1 MEHPQVFCGK
11 EISFTKTN
19 VIPPAIIIPKRKA
32 ISGTMNQTPPAI
44 IIQNRKTISGTM
56 NQTNEPNHYNRVPI
70 SYTLSTFILDLIP
83 QRTIDPL
90 WVYFDDRNPR
100 PYFSDHHQIVPDVI
114 LHPQIEKGN
123 LGK

>member
-1 MEHPQVFCGK
+1 MDMAILYHIMQEITSETWIKFQNTNGPICHNHPKQK
-11 EISFTKTN
+11 SNKWN
-19 VIPPAIIIPKRKA
+19 
-32 ISGTMNQTPPAI
+32 
-44 IIQNRKTISGTM
+44 
-56 NQTNEPNHYNRVPI
+56 NEPNHYNRVPI